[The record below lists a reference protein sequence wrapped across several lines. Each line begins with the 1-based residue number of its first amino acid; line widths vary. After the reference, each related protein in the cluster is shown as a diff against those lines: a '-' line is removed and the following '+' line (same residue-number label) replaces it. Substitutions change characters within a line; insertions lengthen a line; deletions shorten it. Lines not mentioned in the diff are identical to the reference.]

1 MPFDA
6 SDPALS
12 VVVAPAAR
20 IAPDH
25 RLRPLT
31 LGVFHYDGAWKVY
44 GEFDRAAAY
53 PSWDLAVSAAQARA
67 DEAVSA
73 GRPVELFIQ
82 DQAGDISR
90 APVGYA

>member
-6 SDPALS
+6 SDS
-12 VVVAPAAR
+12 VPSVSVAPAPR
-20 IAPDH
+20 IAPDR

-44 GEFDRAAAY
+44 GEFERAAAY
-53 PSWDLAVSAAQARA
+53 PTWELAVSVAQARA
-67 DEAVSA
+67 DEAASA

-82 DQAGDISR
+82 DQEGDMSR
-90 APVGYA
+90 APVGHA

>member
-6 SDPALS
+6 SDSIPS
-12 VVVAPAAR
+12 VSVARAPR
-20 IAPDH
+20 IAHDR

-31 LGVFHYDGAWKVY
+31 LGVFNYDGAWKVY

-53 PSWDLAVSAAQARA
+53 PSWELAVSAARARA
-67 DEAVSA
+67 DEAASA

-82 DQAGDISR
+82 DQAGDMSR
-90 APVGYA
+90 APVGIA